1 MYPRPCT
8 GSIRPKFSTMP
19 RQKTEAST
27 YLDLYKLALEKKRLQ
42 QDLQNIEKRRQQIL
56 KRLAIL
62 EIQIAEQEKDAQQL
76 RENPSVVTTNSSIQ
90 HISSQSDNI
99 NTMFLEY

>member
-8 GSIRPKFSTMP
+8 GNIRPKFSTMP
-19 RQKTEAST
+19 RQKTEASA

-56 KRLAIL
+56 KRLALL
-62 EIQIAEQEKDAQQL
+62 EVQIAEQERDAQQL
-76 RENPSVVTTNSSIQ
+76 REAPPVVTNLPIQ
-90 HISSQSDNI
+90 PISSQSANF
-99 NTMFLEY
+99 NTIFLEY

>member
-76 RENPSVVTTNSSIQ
+76 RDTPSVVTNSSLQ